1 MKYRFSLVTLLLVIP
16 ILLGSCASNEPT
28 EYVAKLTTVAE
39 LNNTAGFSWLEPE
52 IVTYTVDT
60 AVINQIKTSWQTNKR
75 QFTVFVNPSCSC
87 EGTKKLFP
95 HFIRVLREAGIPDSY
110 MNIYSMRSSSDKLPD
125 DIKAQG
131 YTIEFLP
138 TIYIRN
144 NSSTVKVI
152 TANPV
157 NNTIEGEILQ
167 SLQ

>member
-1 MKYRFSLVTLLLVIP
+1 MKYRFSLLTLLLVIP
-16 ILLGSCASNEPT
+16 ILFTSCASNEPT
-28 EYVAKLTTVAE
+28 EYIAKLTTVSE

-52 IVTYTVDT
+52 IATYTVDT
-60 AVINQIKTSWQTNKR
+60 NVINSIKTSWQSNQR

-95 HFIRVLREAGIPDSY
+95 HFIRVLRDAGIPESA
-110 MNIYSMRSSSDKLPD
+110 MKIYSMRSSSDKLPD
-125 DIKAQG
+125 DVKAQG
-131 YTIEFLP
+131 FTIEFLP

-144 NSSTVKVI
+144 NGSNVKVI

-157 NNTIEGEILQ
+157 NSTIESEILQ

>member
-1 MKYRFSLVTLLLVIP
+1 MKYLFSLLTLLLVIP
-16 ILLGSCASNEPT
+16 ILFVSCASNEPT

-52 IVTYTVDT
+52 IATYTVDT
-60 AVINQIKTSWQTNKR
+60 NVINSIKTSWQTNQR

-95 HFIRVLREAGIPDSY
+95 HFIRVLRDAGIPESSLR
-110 MNIYSMRSSSDKLPD
+110 IYSMRSSTDKLPD
-125 DIKAQG
+125 DVKAEG
-131 YTIEFLP
+131 YAIADLP

-144 NSSTVKVI
+144 NGATVKVI
-152 TANPV
+152 SKEIS
-157 NNTIEGEILQ
+157 NTTVEALVLQ

>member
-1 MKYRFSLVTLLLVIP
+1 LVIP
-16 ILLGSCASNEPT
+16 ILFTSCASNEPT
-28 EYVAKLTTVAE
+28 EYVAKLTTVSE

-52 IVTYTVDT
+52 IATYTVDT
-60 AVINQIKTSWQTNKR
+60 NVINSIKTSWQSNQR

-95 HFIRVLREAGIPDSY
+95 HFIRVLRDAGIPESA
-110 MNIYSMRSSSDKLPD
+110 MKIYSMRSSSDKLPD
-125 DIKAQG
+125 DVKAQG
-131 YTIEFLP
+131 FTIEFLP

-144 NSSTVKVI
+144 NGSNVKVI

-157 NNTIEGEILQ
+157 NSTIESEILQ

>member
-1 MKYRFSLVTLLLVIP
+1 MKYRFSLLTLLLVIP
-16 ILLGSCASNEPT
+16 ILFTSCASNEPT
-28 EYVAKLTTVAE
+28 EYVAKLTTVSE

-52 IVTYTVDT
+52 IATYTVDT
-60 AVINQIKTSWQTNKR
+60 NVINSIKTSWQSNQR

-95 HFIRVLREAGIPDSY
+95 HFIRVLRDAGIPESA
-110 MNIYSMRSSSDKLPD
+110 MKIYSMRSSSDKLPD
-125 DIKAQG
+125 DVKAQG
-131 YTIEFLP
+131 FTIEFLP

-144 NSSTVKVI
+144 NGSNVKVI

-157 NNTIEGEILQ
+157 NSTIESEILQ

>member
-1 MKYRFSLVTLLLVIP
+1 MKFRNSFLTFLLVIP
-16 ILLGSCASNEPT
+16 ILLVSCASNEPT
-28 EYVAKLTTVAE
+28 EYVAKLTTIAE

-52 IVTYTVDT
+52 IASYSVDT
-60 AVINQIKTSWQTNKR
+60 NVINSIKTSWLSNPR

-95 HFIRVLREAGIPDSY
+95 HFIRVLRDAGIPESA
-110 MNIYSMRSSSDKLPD
+110 MKIYSMRSSSDKLPD
-125 DIKAQG
+125 DVKAQG
-131 YTIEFLP
+131 FTLEFLP

-144 NSSTVKVI
+144 NGTNVKVI

-157 NNTIEGEILQ
+157 NTTIESEILQ